1 MKTCPSCNAKLT
13 DEELQAG
20 HCEVCGSD
28 FEPRSVAPSADP
40 PASTQNYMQTVD
52 ASALP
57 IDLDSDSL
65 DLDSLP
71 DVAPDNESARTLD
84 SSSPAERKPTGAQNY
99 MQTVDASALP
109 IDLDSDAIDFDSPP
123 EEGSKGKNSA
133 LTIDASAPTDEPPTG
148 GKHYMQTVDTSAL
161 PIDLDSDS
169 LDFDSLPA
177 SDDNKRSNPTISAGD
192 VSATLDSDSID
203 ADIPTVAPNPPVARA
218 YTQTVEAVDLPESVD
233 TDSIDMDSGSPPTE
247 RAYTQTIDSSNLPI
261 EQDTDSVDANSFEKS
276 DPPARP
282 AYNQTIDASQLPL
295 GDESDSINFVEGTSA
310 PKDVGIGRTVDSS
323 FIKFDQ
329 DTDSIDGVKSGEGS
343 TDATIDSTSLPTGG
357 VKPGTVS
364 DVRGAQTIDS
374 DAGSVDLPNK
384 DGTVNER
391 KYMATVDSADI
402 TGGDSGTMAERQY
415 AATYDSSVVGDD
427 PKALNDMWAGDQ
439 NAGATPRMTIK
450 GREEPPKS
458 SSQSLVV
465 QRRAFREVTEEHTFG
480 GDADYDLVKKL
491 GEGGMGVVYA
501 GRQASIDRTVA
512 IKMLKPHMSAD
523 QGQRNKFL
531 AEAVITG
538 DLDHPNIVPIYDL
551 GANDEGALF
560 YAMKCVKGTPWDDCI
575 SKKSLNENIEILLK
589 ACDAVA
595 FGHSRGIIHRDLKPE
610 NTMLGGFGEVL
621 VMDWGLALPFG
632 KQFEK
637 SRSITPSASMGGTP
651 AYMAPEMATGPFD
664 KMGPASD
671 IYLLG
676 AILYEIVTGAPPHRG
691 KDVMK
696 CLFAA
701 AKNEI
706 VPTEKKGELVDIALK
721 AMATKVEDRYETV
734 QDFQAAIRGYIDHSE
749 SISMS
754 TRATDDLEAAQNTD
768 RYEDY
773 SRAVFGFEEAYELWD
788 GNKRALEGVMLAK
801 LAYATS
807 ALKKGDFDLGISLLD
822 RDIPEHAALA
832 TEIDEAKQEREARH
846 QRAQQLKRVVVG
858 MAAVGFISAIVVSAI
873 MYSLK
878 TEADNQRVIAQAAAV
893 EAKRQEGIAIE
904 EKAEALRQEEIAK
917 KERAEALRQEEIA
930 KAERAEAERQEM
942 IANMQREEAEKQE
955 AIAKTERDKAQIAQ
969 AEAVKQEGIA
979 RDEKN
984 KAEYEA
990 YVALIG
996 LAAAKI
1002 DENAFG
1008 RAREL
1013 LTSCKPELRNWEW
1026 GRLMHICSQ
1035 SVHDY
1040 DVGAPVDAV
1049 AFAPD
1054 GKRFITGGWN
1064 GSARVWNSDDGSSID
1079 LPLEGLYVQSVA
1091 FSPIANQVATGCDD
1105 KSAFLRIWDLETQRP
1120 VRTLQGHEDAVTSIS
1135 YSRDGKRLLTT
1146 SFDNTARIWDVETGK
1161 QLQVLAGHSWWVWD
1175 AAFSADESKVVT
1187 ASQDGTAIV
1196 WTLADGTKSPAFAG
1210 HQGPVYSVAFSP
1222 DGEHI
1227 VSGGY
1232 DKRVLLWKAADL
1244 VPFDFSGLL
1253 SDQEVPPPKFLA
1265 LDDHTAAVR
1274 SVQFS
1279 SDGKLVLSAGHDNT
1293 VKVWSVESA
1302 SPLKTLR
1309 GHDSWVR
1316 ACAFSP
1322 DGQWVLSAG
1331 YDNHARMWNVEGYE
1345 EVRVL
1350 RGRVLEGHLDAIM
1363 AVSFSRDGHQI
1374 ATASRDRTA
1383 KSWNAETG
1391 AELVSFRE
1399 GHLFLASDSA
1409 FFSDNK
1415 QLVTSA
1421 VDNTVRVWD
1430 VASGVEVRRLEQT
1443 GRAAAVAVSKDNRWV
1458 ATGSDRRT
1466 AKLWNAETG
1475 DLVHELDGHKVEV
1488 TAVAFSPDDRI
1499 LYTGDSNG
1507 RGVLWNRETGEQLR
1521 RLDWHTSKVAAAR
1534 FTPDGTR
1541 LLTASDD
1548 KNVCQWDVSKI
1559 ATDPETVAPIIPLLL
1574 KHPDSVISL
1583 DLSADGTRALTACID
1598 GNLRAW
1604 DVATAALVRTFN
1616 SVSSPVSTAA
1626 LSRDGRLAVSVH
1638 AEERLVRVWNVETG
1652 TALPSG
1658 DNAGSDAFLDFNK
1671 LGGLVWSARFSNDG
1685 NSLLT
1690 VGGNEARLWDMRR
1703 EIPGSHGRE
1712 IMTFSPHAAVASA
1725 NFSPD
1730 GQRVVTASWDN
1741 SARIWNAETG
1751 AAELKLIGGH
1761 SGYVNSA
1768 IFSPKGEYVLT
1779 SSDDRTAKLWDAKM
1793 GTVVR
1798 SYEGHTGRV
1807 RFATFSADGSK
1818 VLTAS
1823 DDKTARVWNTET
1835 AELLR
1840 ELVGHEWA
1848 VLSAA
1853 FSADGRSIITGSDDN
1868 SARVWNAETGELLR
1882 ILAGHTAPVT
1892 SVAFSP
1898 DGKRALTA
1906 SEDFTAK
1913 LWDAETAKEILNL
1926 RGHSQEVT
1934 SATFS
1939 DDGRFALTGSRDGTA
1954 ILWLT
1959 EQWMQPVQGE

>member
-1 MKTCPSCNAKLT
+1 LT

-20 HCEVCGSD
+20 HCEVCEAD
-28 FEPRSVAPSADP
+28 FEPQLAMPSSTEPSA
-40 PASTQNYMQTVD
+40 ASQNYMQTVDANALPIDLDSDSIDFDALPESPQGADVGRTIDASFATDQESAGDRKYTQTVD

-57 IDLDSDSL
+57 IERDSDSL
-65 DLDSLP
+65 
-71 DVAPDNESARTLD
+71 E
-84 SSSPAERKPTGAQNY
+84 
-99 MQTVDASALP
+99 
-109 IDLDSDAIDFDSPP
+109 FDSAI
-123 EEGSKGKNSA
+123 EDDADKRSKQ
-133 LTIDASAPTDEPPTG
+133 TIAA
-148 GKHYMQTVDTSAL
+148 VDLAAT
-161 PIDLDSDS
+161 IDSDS
-169 LDFDSLPA
+169 V
-177 SDDNKRSNPTISAGD
+177 D
-192 VSATLDSDSID
+192 V
-203 ADIPTVAPNPPVARA
+203 DIPTVAPHLPLERA
-218 YTQTVEAVDLPESVD
+218 YTQTVEAIDLPESAD
-233 TDSIDMDSGSPPTE
+233 SDSIDMDLPTKSAK
-247 RAYTQTIDSSNLPI
+247 AYTQTIDASQLPI
-261 EQDTDSVDANSFEKS
+261 ELDTDSVDADSL
-276 DPPARP
+276 PGAAGPTRP
-282 AYNQTIDASQLPL
+282 NYNQTIDASQLPSN
-295 GDESDSINFVEGTSA
+295 GDSDSVDFAQGVSA
-310 PKDVGIGRTVDSS
+310 PQDVGIGKTVDSVNLNL
-323 FIKFDQ
+323 DQ
-329 DTDSIDGVKSGEGS
+329 DTDSIDGLKGEGS
-343 TDATIDSTSLPTGG
+343 TDATIDSASLPAAG

-364 DVRGAQTIDS
+364 EIRGMQTVDS
-374 DAGSVDLPNK
+374 DAGSVAAPQ

-402 TGGDSGTMAERQY
+402 DGGDPGTLPERQY

-427 PKALNDMWAGDQ
+427 PQAMNDMWAGDQ
-439 NAGATPRMTIK
+439 NAGASPRMTIK
-450 GREEPPKS
+450 GREEPVRS
-458 SSQSLVV
+458 SNQSLVV
-465 QRRAFREVTEEHTFG
+465 QRRAFREVSEDQSFG
-480 GDADYDLVKKL
+480 GNADYDLVKKL

-512 IKMLKPHMSAD
+512 IKMLKPHMAAD

-551 GANDEGALF
+551 GANAEGALF

-575 SKKSLNENIEILLK
+575 GKKSLSENIEILLK

-632 KQFEK
+632 KFEK

-664 KMGPASD
+664 RMGPASD

-676 AILYEIVTGAPPHRG
+676 AILYEIVTGHPPHRG

-701 AKNEI
+701 AKNQI
-706 VPTEKKGELVDIALK
+706 VPTDKKGELVEIALK
-721 AMATKVEDRYETV
+721 AMATNIEDRYATV
-734 QDFQAAIRGYIDHSE
+734 QDFQAAIRGYLDHSE

-754 TRATDDLEAAQNTD
+754 VRATDDLQAAQNTD

-773 SRAVFGFEEAYELWD
+773 SRAAFGFEEAYALWD

-807 ALKKGDFDLGISLLD
+807 ALKKGDFDLGNSLLD
-822 RDIPEHAALA
+822 RDIPEHADLA
-832 TEIDEAKQEREARH
+832 AQIDEAKREREARH
-846 QRAQQLKRVVVG
+846 HRAQQLKRVVVG
-858 MAAVGFISAIVVSAI
+858 MATVGFISAIVVSTI

-878 TEADNQRVIAQAAAV
+878 TEADNQRVIADAAAV
-893 EAKRQEGIAIE
+893 EAKRQEGIAKDE
-904 EKAEALRQEEIAK
+904 RAEAVRQGEIAKMERAEAVRQEEIARMEK
-917 KERAEALRQEEIA
+917 AEAVRQEEIA
-930 KAERAEAERQEM
+930 T
-942 IANMQREEAEKQE
+942 MQREEAVKQE
-955 AIAKTERDKAQIAQ
+955 AIAKTERDNARIAQ
-969 AEAVKQEGIA
+969 AEAVRQEGIA

-1008 RAREL
+1008 HAREL

-1040 DVGAPVDAV
+1040 DVGAPVDAI

-1054 GKRFITGGWN
+1054 GKRFVTGGWN
-1064 GSARVWNSDDGSSID
+1064 GTARVWNVADGSYID
-1079 LPLEGLYVQSVA
+1079 LPHEGLYVQSVA

-1105 KSAFLRIWDLETQRP
+1105 KSAYLRIWDLETKQP
-1120 VRTLQGHEDAVTSIS
+1120 LHTLKGHDDAVTSIS

-1146 SFDNTARIWDVETGK
+1146 SFDNTARIWNVDTGA
-1161 QLQVLAGHSWWVWD
+1161 QLQILEGHSWWVWD
-1175 AAFSADESKVVT
+1175 AAFSPDESKVVT
-1187 ASQDGTAIV
+1187 VSQDGTAIV

-1222 DGEHI
+1222 DGKHI

-1232 DKRVLLWKAADL
+1232 DKRVLLWKAEDL
-1244 VPFDFSGLL
+1244 VPFDFNSLL
-1253 SDQEVPPPKFLA
+1253 SDQVVPLPNFYP
-1265 LDDHTAAVR
+1265 LDGHTAPVR

-1279 SDGKLVLSAGHDNT
+1279 ADGKLVLSAGHDNT
-1293 VKVWSVESA
+1293 VKVWSVDNPA
-1302 SPLKTLR
+1302 ALKTLR

-1322 DGQWVLSAG
+1322 DGQWVLSGG
-1331 YDNHARMWNVEGYE
+1331 YDNHARLWNIEGYE

-1350 RGRVLEGHLDAIM
+1350 RGRVLEGHQDAIM

-1383 KSWNAETG
+1383 KSWNADTG
-1391 AELVSFRE
+1391 TELVSFRE

-1415 QLVTSA
+1415 HLLTSA
-1421 VDNTVRVWD
+1421 VDNTVRIWD
-1430 VASGVEVRRLEQT
+1430 VASGVEVRRLEHT
-1443 GRAAAVAVSKDNRWV
+1443 GRAAAVAASHDSRWV
-1458 ATGSDRRT
+1458 ATGSDVRT
-1466 AKLWNAETG
+1466 AQLWNAETG
-1475 DLVHELDGHKVEV
+1475 ELIRSLDGHKVEV

-1499 LYTGDSNG
+1499 VYSGDANG

-1534 FTPDGTR
+1534 FTPDGSR

-1548 KNVCQWDVSKI
+1548 KNVCQWDVSKL
-1559 ATDPETVAPIIPLLL
+1559 ATDPESVTPMIPLLL
-1574 KHPDSVISL
+1574 KHSDSVISL
-1583 DLSADGTRALTACID
+1583 DLSADGKRVLTACLD
-1598 GNLRAW
+1598 GKLRVW
-1604 DVATAALVRTFN
+1604 DVANAALVSTFN
-1616 SVSSPVSTAA
+1616 SAASPVSTAA
-1626 LSRDGRLAVSVH
+1626 LSRDGRLALSVH
-1638 AEERLVRVWNVETG
+1638 ADERIIRVWNVDTG
-1652 TALPSG
+1652 SALPSG

-1690 VGGNEARLWDMRR
+1690 VGGNEARLWDLRR
-1703 EIPGSHGRE
+1703 EMPGSKERE

-1730 GQRVVTASWDN
+1730 GQRIVTASWDN
-1741 SARIWNAETG
+1741 SARIWNATTG
-1751 AAELKLIGGH
+1751 VDEVKLVGGH

-1768 IFSPKGEYVLT
+1768 VFSPKGEFVLT
-1779 SSDDRTAKLWDAKM
+1779 ASDDRTAKLWDATA

-1798 SYEGHTGRV
+1798 SFEGHTGRV
-1807 RFATFSADGSK
+1807 RDAVFSSDGSL

-1823 DDKTARVWNTET
+1823 DDKTARIWKTDT
-1835 AELLR
+1835 AELVR
-1840 ELVGHEWA
+1840 ELKGHEWA

-1868 SARVWNAETGELLR
+1868 SARVWDAESGETLR

-1898 DGKRALTA
+1898 GGTRALTA

-1913 LWDAETAKEILNL
+1913 LWDAGTGKEILNL

-1959 EQWMQPVQGE
+1959 EQWMQSVQGE

>member
-1 MKTCPSCNAKLT
+1 MKTCPGCNAKLT

-20 HCEVCGSD
+20 HCEACDSD
-28 FEPRSVAPSADP
+28 FEPQLSKSPPSGTP
-40 PASTQNYMQTVD
+40 GASQNYMQTVDGSALPIDLDSDSIDFDSLPEASLGSDSARTIDSTSPVEQNPADDRKYTQTVD

-65 DLDSLP
+65 DVDSLEKRGN
-71 DVAPDNESARTLD
+71 DKGSQQTL
-84 SSSPAERKPTGAQNY
+84 AA
-99 MQTVDASALP
+99 VDLAA
-109 IDLDSDAIDFDSPP
+109 
-123 EEGSKGKNSA
+123 
-133 LTIDASAPTDEPPTG
+133 TI
-148 GKHYMQTVDTSAL
+148 
-161 PIDLDSDS
+161 DSDS
-169 LDFDSLPA
+169 V
-177 SDDNKRSNPTISAGD
+177 D
-192 VSATLDSDSID
+192 V
-203 ADIPTVAPNPPVARA
+203 DIPTFVPVPPSERA
-218 YTQTVEAVDLPESVD
+218 YTQTVEAVDLPVSAD
-233 TDSIDMDSGSPPTE
+233 TDSIEMDAAPPTNE
-247 RAYTQTIDSSNLPI
+247 KAYTQTVDASRLPI
-261 EQDTDSVDANSFEKS
+261 ELDTDSVDADSLPKTDS
-276 DPPARP
+276 PA
-282 AYNQTIDASQLPL
+282 AANYNQTIDASQLPSKA
-295 GDESDSINFVEGTSA
+295 DSDSVDFSQGASA
-310 PKDVGIGRTVDSS
+310 PKDAGIGKTVDSVNLNS
-323 FIKFDQ
+323 DQ
-329 DTDSIDGVKSGEGS
+329 DTDSIDGPQGQMGS
-343 TDATIDSTSLPTGG
+343 TDATIDSTSLPMTG

-364 DVRGAQTIDS
+364 DVRGMQTVDS
-374 DAGSVDLPNK
+374 DAGSVDLPK

-391 KYMATVDSADI
+391 KLMATVDSADI
-402 TGGDSGTMAERQY
+402 VGSDPGTLPERQY
-415 AATYDSSVVGDD
+415 AQTYDSSVVAED
-427 PKALNDMWAGDQ
+427 PKAMNDLWAGEQ

-450 GREEPPKS
+450 GREEPPRS

-465 QRRAFREVTEEHTFG
+465 QRRAFREVAEEHTFG
-480 GDADYDLVKKL
+480 GNADYDLVKKL

-551 GANDEGALF
+551 GANEEGALF

-575 SKKSLNENIEILLK
+575 AKKSLSENIEILLK

-632 KQFEK
+632 KFEK

-664 KMGPASD
+664 RMGPASD

-676 AILYEIVTGAPPHRG
+676 AILYEIVTGHPPHRG

-701 AKNEI
+701 AKNQI
-706 VPTEKKGELVDIALK
+706 VPTDKKGELVEIALK
-721 AMATKVEDRYETV
+721 AMATNIEDRYATV
-734 QDFQAAIRGYIDHSE
+734 QEFQAAIRGYLDHSE

-754 TRATDDLEAAQNTD
+754 ARATDDLEAAQNSN

-773 SRAVFGFEEAYELWD
+773 SRAVFGFEEAYALWD

-807 ALKKGDFDLGISLLD
+807 ALKKGDFDLGSSLLD
-822 RDIPEHAALA
+822 RDVPEHAELA
-832 TEIDEAKQEREARH
+832 AEIDEAKREREARH
-846 QRAQQLKRVVVG
+846 HRAQQLKRVVIG
-858 MAAVGFISAIVVSAI
+858 MTAIGFISAIVVSTI

-878 TEADNQRVIAQAAAV
+878 TEADNQRVIADAAAV
-893 EAKRQEGIAIE
+893 EAKRQEGIAKDERAEAVRQE
-904 EKAEALRQEEIAK
+904 EIAKVERAEALRQEEIAK
-917 KERAEALRQEEIA
+917 KERAEAVRQEQIA
-930 KAERAEAERQEM
+930 VQ
-942 IANMQREEAEKQE
+942 QE
-955 AIAKTERDKAQIAQ
+955 AIAKTERDNARIAQ
-969 AEAVKQEGIA
+969 AEAVRQEGIA

-1040 DVGAPVDAV
+1040 DVGAPVDAI
-1049 AFAPD
+1049 AFAAD
-1054 GKRFITGGWN
+1054 GKRFVTGGWN
-1064 GSARVWNSDDGSSID
+1064 GTARVWTVADGSYID
-1079 LPLEGLYVQSVA
+1079 LPHEGMYVQSVA
-1091 FSPIANQVATGCDD
+1091 YSPIANQVATGCDD
-1105 KSAFLRIWDLETQRP
+1105 KSAYLRIWDLETRQP
-1120 VRTLQGHEDAVTSIS
+1120 LHTLQGHADAVTSIS

-1146 SFDNTARIWDVETGK
+1146 SFDNTARIWNVDTGE
-1161 QLQVLAGHSWWVWD
+1161 QLQVLEGHSWWVWD
-1175 AAFSADESKVVT
+1175 AAFSPDESKVVT
-1187 ASQDGTAIV
+1187 VSQDGTGIV

-1227 VSGGY
+1227 ASGGY
-1232 DKRVLLWKAADL
+1232 DKRVLIWKAEDL
-1244 VPFDFSGLL
+1244 QPFDFDGLL
-1253 SDQEVPPPKFLA
+1253 SDQVVPPPKFYP
-1265 LDDHTAAVR
+1265 LDGHTAAVR

-1279 SDGKLVLSAGHDNT
+1279 ADGKLVLSAGHDNT
-1293 VKVWSVESA
+1293 VKVWSVD
-1302 SPLKTLR
+1302 SPVALKTLR

-1322 DGQWVLSAG
+1322 DGQWVLSGG
-1331 YDNHARMWNVEGYE
+1331 YDNHARLWNVEGYE
-1345 EVRVL
+1345 EIRVL
-1350 RGRVLEGHLDAIM
+1350 RGRVLEGHQDAIM

-1383 KSWNAETG
+1383 KSWNADTG

-1415 QLVTSA
+1415 RLLTSA
-1421 VDNTVRVWD
+1421 VDNTVRIWD
-1430 VASGVEVRRLEQT
+1430 VASGVEVRRLEHT
-1443 GRAAAVAVSKDNRWV
+1443 GRAAAVAVSHDNRWV
-1458 ATGSDRRT
+1458 ATGSDVRT
-1466 AKLWNAETG
+1466 AQLWNADTG
-1475 DLVHELDGHKVEV
+1475 ELIRALDGHKVEI

-1499 LYTGDSNG
+1499 VYSGDANG
-1507 RGVLWNRETGEQLR
+1507 RGVLWNRETGEQLH
-1521 RLDWHTSKVAAAR
+1521 RLDWHTSKIAAAR
-1534 FTPDGTR
+1534 FTPDGSR

-1548 KNVCQWDVSKI
+1548 KNVCQWDVSKL
-1559 ATDPETVAPIIPLLL
+1559 ASDPESVVPMIPLLL
-1574 KHPDSVISL
+1574 KHADSVISL
-1583 DLSADGTRALTACID
+1583 DLSANGQRVLTACLD
-1598 GNLRAW
+1598 GKLRVW
-1604 DVATAALVRTFN
+1604 DVANAALIRTFH
-1616 SVSSPVSTAA
+1616 SASSPVSTAA
-1626 LSRDGRLAVSVH
+1626 LSRDGRLALSVH
-1638 AEERLVRVWNVETG
+1638 ADERVVRVWNIETG
-1652 TALPSG
+1652 NALPSG

-1703 EIPGSHGRE
+1703 EIPGSNDRE
-1712 IMTFSPHAAVASA
+1712 MMTFSPHAAVASA

-1730 GQRVVTASWDN
+1730 GQRIVTASWDN
-1741 SARIWNAETG
+1741 SARIWNAVTG
-1751 AAELKLIGGH
+1751 ADEVKLIGGH

-1768 IFSPKGEYVLT
+1768 VFSPKGEFVLT
-1779 SSDDRTAKLWDAKM
+1779 SSDDRTAKLWDAVT
-1793 GTVVR
+1793 GAVVR
-1798 SYEGHTGRV
+1798 NFAGHAGRV
-1807 RFATFSADGSK
+1807 RDAAFSSDGSL

-1823 DDKTARVWNTET
+1823 DDKTARVWKTDT
-1835 AELLR
+1835 AELVR
-1840 ELVGHEWA
+1840 ELKGHEWA

-1853 FSADGRSIITGSDDN
+1853 FSADGSSIITGSDDN
-1868 SARVWNAETGELLR
+1868 SARVWDAASGEMLR

-1913 LWDAETAKEILNL
+1913 LWDAETGKEILNL